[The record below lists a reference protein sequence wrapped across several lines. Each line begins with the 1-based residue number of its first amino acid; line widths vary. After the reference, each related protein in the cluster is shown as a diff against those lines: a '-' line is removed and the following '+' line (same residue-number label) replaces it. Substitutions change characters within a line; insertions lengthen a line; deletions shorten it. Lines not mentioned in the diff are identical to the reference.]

1 MAEFKTPEFL
11 QNHSPEEVHALM
23 KRVLPADIDMSP
35 GSHAY
40 NLTMATALAI
50 AEVCEFVL
58 PEVVKVM
65 FPAYSYG
72 EFLDGHAKNRG
83 ITRKQ
88 AVAASGILMI
98 TGEPNT
104 VIPAGSLFA
113 TAAVNDQPS
122 VSYKTLKEATIPAS
136 GAIVVDAECTE
147 AGAIGN
153 APASTV
159 VLVPNR
165 LPGVTGVTN
174 NTPMAGGTEEES
186 DDSLKE
192 RIKAADTGKDDNIG
206 NAADYHR
213 WAMSVDGVGSAI
225 VIPPEDDSGV
235 VTIVVTDS
243 NGDPATQSLCSRVY
257 SKIMGNPFLPSSR
270 KAPINALLKVIPPP
284 TMRISIT
291 ATIELADGVTLE
303 DVKKAYKEQ
312 IDRYLPEAMEA
323 GEVKYSR
330 IAAALAAVEGANDYT
345 DVRIGLKDGETVTY
359 GVSNITISTGTLPS
373 LDEDDLILTA
383 GTV

>member
-1 MAEFKTPEFL
+1 
-11 QNHSPEEVHALM
+11 M
-23 KRVLPADIDMSP
+23 KRVMPADIDMSP

-72 EFLDGHAKNRG
+72 EFLDRHAENRG
-83 ITRKQ
+83 LTRKQ
-88 AVAASGILMI
+88 AIAASGSLTIS
-98 TGEPNT
+98 GEPNT
-104 VIPAGSLFA
+104 VVPAGSLFA

-122 VSYKTLKEATIPAS
+122 VSYKTLNEATIPSS
-136 GAIVVDAECTE
+136 GSVMVDVECTE

-153 APASTV
+153 APENTV

-174 NTPMAGGTEEES
+174 GEPISGGTEEES
-186 DDSLKE
+186 DDSLKK
-192 RIKAADTGKDDNIG
+192 RIEAVDKGKEDNIG

-225 VIPPEDDSGV
+225 VVPPEDDSGV
-235 VTIVVTDS
+235 VTIVVTDT
-243 NGDPATQSLCSRVY
+243 NGDPATSRLCNSVY
-257 SKIMGNPFLPSSR
+257 NKIMGTAFFPAAR
-270 KAPINALLKVIPPP
+270 KAPINARLKVVPPA
-284 TMRISIT
+284 TMQISIT
-291 ATIELADGVTLE
+291 ATIELADGATLE
-303 DVKKAYKEQ
+303 GVKKAYKEQ

-323 GEVKYSR
+323 GEIKYSR
-330 IAAALAAVEGANDYT
+330 VAAILAAVEGANDYT
-345 DVRIGLKDGETVTY
+345 DVQIGLKDGNTVTY
-359 GVSNITISTGTLPS
+359 GTSNINISTGILPAI
-373 LDEDDLILTA
+373 DEDDLILTA

>member
-1 MAEFKTPEFL
+1 MSEFKTPAFL

-23 KRVLPADIDMSP
+23 KRVMPADIDMSP

-88 AVAASGILMI
+88 AIAASGQLTIQ
-98 TGEPNT
+98 GAEGT

-122 VSYKTLKEATIPAS
+122 VSYKTLKEVTISDYGQVA
-136 GAIVVDAECTE
+136 VDVECTQ

-153 APASTV
+153 APEHTV
-159 VLVPNR
+159 VLVQNR
-165 LPGVTGVTN
+165 LQGVTGVTN
-174 NTPMAGGTEEES
+174 WGEITGGTEEES

-213 WAMSVDGVGSAI
+213 WAMSVAGVGSAI

-235 VTIVVTDS
+235 VTIVVTDY

-257 SKIMGNPFLPSSR
+257 SNIMGLVPSAR
-270 KAPINALLKVIPPP
+270 KAPINALIKVVPPP
-284 TMRISIT
+284 TMQISIT
-291 ATIELADGVTLE
+291 ATVELADGVTLK

-312 IDRYLPEAMEA
+312 IDRYLQEAMEA

-330 IAAALAAVEGANDYT
+330 IAAALATVEGANDYT

-359 GVSNITISTGTLPS
+359 GVSNIAISTGTLPS